1 MNRLRLQP
9 PDGRAPFE
17 ATVTEDGQW
26 DAGDLKLEL
35 DLESAAMRFHTESYK
50 LSEIHRAAATLLK
63 AWPGSALLSPIV
75 HYPTEDENG
84 DPIVY

>member
-1 MNRLRLQP
+1 M
-9 PDGRAPFE
+9 
-17 ATVTEDGQW
+17 TEDGEW
-26 DAGDLKLEL
+26 DAGDLNLEHEL
-35 DLESAAMRFHTESYK
+35 RSAAMLFHDEGYK
-50 LSEIHRAAATLLK
+50 LPEIHRAAATLLS